1 MSVITVYPLTSVDTR
16 TSDKLCA
23 CEETSQD
30 AETGPAA
37 GADEGMSEEA
47 AERLTLS
54 AMDVSA
60 DVGDMSYDADTDID
74 VVNSTY
80 ILTSSPAVS
89 TAADRRMTVGGPITS
104 FISAANQ
111 QPVVSLAAA
120 NENQTAADGLPT
132 SAKRRCVEPV
142 ASSPSSLPAGTILND
157 NHIKYHST

>member
-1 MSVITVYPLTSVDTR
+1 MDTR
-16 TSDKLCA
+16 TADKLCA
-23 CEETSQD
+23 CEETSRD
-30 AETGPAA
+30 IGTGPAA

-47 AERLTLS
+47 ANRLTLS
-54 AMDVSA
+54 AVDVSA
-60 DVGDMSYDADTDID
+60 DVSDMSYNVDTDIDID

-111 QPVVSLAAA
+111 QQVVSLAAA
-120 NENQTAADGLPT
+120 NEKQAAADGLPT

-142 ASSPSSLPAGTILND
+142 SSSPSSLPAGTILND
-157 NHIKYHST
+157 NHIRYHST